1 MPFGNS
7 TNQTLPT
14 PNNPRGG
21 EENVVRQWLTYW
33 QTYLANFNIYR
44 NRLIGGTGFDSNE
57 IADKAIISRNYMPQT
72 NRVYS
77 SLAHGSAILT
87 NGNGGTVTATDSVT
101 TTFANARVKLKGA
114 HSFEPISNAGS
125 YTMVSYIERS
135 SSPLFTTST
144 TIAQGSQVVTI
155 TNNGAQTAW
164 ATILADGVDTL
175 ATAGTYYYRY
185 RVAFY
190 VYNNVGA
197 TSNTA
202 ITTVGLLTRTNYL
215 EWEVTNGS
223 TL

>member
-21 EENVVRQWLTYW
+21 EETVVRQWLTYW

-77 SLAHGSAILT
+77 SLAHGSVILT

-101 TTFANARVKLKGA
+101 TTFANARVKLEGV
-114 HSFEPISNAGS
+114 HNFEPVVNAGV
-125 YTMVSYIERS
+125 YTVKSFLERS
-135 SSPLFTTST
+135 SSPLFGTLTVV
-144 TIAQGSQVVTI
+144 AEGSEVVTI
-155 TNNGAQTAW
+155 ITNGGQTAW
-164 ATILADGVDTL
+164 KPILAKGIDTL

-185 RVAFY
+185 RVAFLN
-190 VYNNVGA
+190 YNNAPA
-197 TSNTA
+197 TNNA
-202 ITTVGLLTRTNYL
+202 GIVTVGQLNRANYL
-215 EWEVTNGS
+215 DWEVTNGS